1 MKDSELE
8 TQLRSLRP
16 VEPSPTLEQRIARD
30 LAEHAPTPAADTLHR
45 EGDGWTRWIFSRL
58 AWAASGAVAALVVSH
73 ALSGGT
79 TAPVRN
85 GNSSNATGPL
95 VVQESSEV
103 LNMNTEGLTVDAE
116 HGLARVVRLTSI
128 ERRSWVDATGA
139 EITTEKPREE
149 LVLVPVT
156 YQ

>member
-8 TQLRSLRP
+8 SQLLSLRP

-30 LAEHAPTPAADTLHR
+30 LAGHAPAPATGSLRR
-45 EGDGWTRWIFSRL
+45 EGGGWARWIFSRL
-58 AWAASGAVAALVVSH
+58 AWAASGAVAALVISH
-73 ALSGGT
+73 ATSGGT

-95 VVQESSEV
+95 VVQETSEV
-103 LNMNTEGLTVDAE
+103 LNMNNEGLTVDAE